1 MSDEHAAIAAATVIP
16 LRDGPDGLEALL
28 LRRAD
33 ELRSFGGMWVF
44 PGGRIDPVDA
54 DGAADEEAAAR
65 RAAVREAGEEA
76 GLGLDPADLVHLSH
90 WSPPPRA
97 GRRFATW
104 FFLALAD
111 GHDVRIDDGEVRAHR
126 WTTPVAALEARDAGD
141 FELAPPTVVTLH
153 QLAGFGRAVDALA
166 HPHRPEVFESQIA
179 RHDGPRT
186 LLWHG
191 DVGYGG
197 GDPAAEGPR
206 HRLVMTE
213 RWTYERTI

>member
-1 MSDEHAAIAAATVIP
+1 MSDHEAAIAAATVIP
-16 LRDGPDGLEALL
+16 LRDGPNGLEALL
-28 LRRAD
+28 LRRAA

-44 PGGRIDPVDA
+44 PGGRIDPA
-54 DGAADEEAAAR
+54 DVEGADDEGGAAR
-65 RAAVREAGEEA
+65 RAAVREADEEA
-76 GLGLDPADLVHLSH
+76 GLALDPADLVHLSH

-104 FFLALAD
+104 FFLAPAGD
-111 GHDVRIDDGEVRAHR
+111 QEVRVDDGEVREHR
-126 WTTPVAALEARDAGD
+126 WFHPRVALDARDGGEI
-141 FELAPPTVVTLH
+141 ELAPPTVVTLH
-153 QLAGFGRAVDALA
+153 QLGAFGSTGEVLD

-191 DVGYGG
+191 DVGYGE
-197 GDPAAEGPR
+197 GDPSADGPR

-213 RWTYERTI
+213 RWTYERTT